1 MKIYLIG
8 FMSSGKS
15 HWGKL
20 LSRKLDIPFF
30 DLDDQVVSSEGK
42 SINDIFIENGE
53 EYFRQKEKE
62 ILHIISESHDTFI
75 MATGGGTPCYY
86 NNIDYMNQAG
96 LTVWISTPVD
106 TLFKRLVKEKEHRPL
121 IKNLTDVQLK
131 NYIIKKFSDRKI
143 FYEQA
148 AVIIEEE
155 DITEDAFVSQIFH
168 E

>member
-1 MKIYLIG
+1 
-8 FMSSGKS
+8 MSSGKS

>member
-1 MKIYLIG
+1 
-8 FMSSGKS
+8 MSSGKS

-30 DLDDQVVSSEGK
+30 DLDDQVISSEGK
-42 SINDIFIENGE
+42 SINEIFIENGE

-62 ILHIISESHDTFI
+62 VLYIISESHDTFI

-86 NNIDYMNQAG
+86 NNIDYMNQSG

-106 TLFKRLVKEKEHRPL
+106 TLFKRLVKEKAHRPL

-155 DITEDAFVSQIFH
+155 NITEDAFVKKIFH
-168 E
+168 N